1 MIRVR
6 EATPAEADALAE
18 LGAVTFRE
26 AYAEHLDALD
36 LDAYI
41 GEVYVADRIA
51 GELADPAYTYLV
63 AEAEGE
69 LIGFVLLY
77 DEVPAPAG
85 VPGERPLR
93 LHRIYT
99 RRAWWGAGVGPAL
112 MAATIERARQ
122 RGFSSVWL
130 TVWDQNDRAIAFYR
144 RNGFE
149 VVGMHPF
156 HLGREVHM
164 DPVLARAV

>member
-1 MIRVR
+1 MTRIR
-6 EATPAEADALAE
+6 EATPAEAAALAE

-26 AYAEHLDALD
+26 AYAAHLDAANLE
-36 LDAYI
+36 AYI
-41 GEVYVADRIA
+41 GEVYAADRIA

-63 AEAEGE
+63 AEIEGE
-69 LIGFVLLY
+69 MAGFALLS

-93 LHRIYT
+93 LHRIYS

-112 MAATIERARQ
+112 MDACLERAR
-122 RGFSSVWL
+122 RGGFSSLWL
-130 TVWDQNDRAIAFYR
+130 TVWERNDRAIAFYR

-149 VVGMHPF
+149 VVGTHPF
-156 HLGREVHM
+156 PLGWEVQI